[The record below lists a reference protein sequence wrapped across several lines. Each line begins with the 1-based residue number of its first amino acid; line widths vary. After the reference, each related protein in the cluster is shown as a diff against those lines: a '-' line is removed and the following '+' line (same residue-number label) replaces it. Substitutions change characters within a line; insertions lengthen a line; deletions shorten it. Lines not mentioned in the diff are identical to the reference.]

1 MIKQTIEET
10 EKEAMELYAKK
21 LQGKS
26 KSEQNKR
33 KKLMAQAEHVADTD
47 LAAKDK
53 IAMAS
58 KMAAT
63 VSKSKVEKHQ

>member
-1 MIKQTIEET
+1 
-10 EKEAMELYAKK
+10 
-21 LQGKS
+21 
-26 KSEQNKR
+26 
-33 KKLMAQAEHVADTD
+33 MAQAEHVADTD